1 MTVAALDLDYDVE
14 AVRAQF
20 PLIAASPE
28 LVFLDSAASAQK
40 PLAVIEAMDHYLRHE
55 HANVHRG
62 AYALSAAATARYEA
76 ARASVARFLGAA
88 HDDEVVFTRGTTE
101 SVNLVA
107 SSWGQRLEPGD
118 EIVVS
123 RIEHHSNIVPWQLLA
138 ARSGAVIR
146 VAEVDDRGAFDF
158 DAYRAV
164 LSDRTRI
171 VAVAHVSNALGTV
184 FPVRR
189 IADAAHE
196 VGAVV
201 VVDGAQGA
209 VHLPVDVGALGADF
223 YAFSGHKVYGPT
235 GIGALWGRRALLA
248 EMPPWQGGGEM
259 IASVSFEGTTWADPP
274 ARFEAGTPAI
284 AEAIGFGVALDWVTD
299 LGRERVA
306 AYEQRLLAHGTAAL
320 EAIHRLRLIGT
331 APDKASILSFVVDGV
346 HPHDLATLLDE
357 QGIAVRVGH
366 HCAEPAMARFG
377 VVGTVRAS
385 LGCYSTAGEARSPRR
400 RRPPGAAHPRL
411 SGLSA
416 ARPRAAPRG
425 WAARGTSRRTG

>member
-1 MTVAALDLDYDVE
+1 VRAAELDREAVYDVE

-20 PLIAASPE
+20 PLISGSPD

-40 PLAVIEAMDHYLRHE
+40 PLAVIEAMDGYLRRE

-62 AYALSAAATARYEA
+62 TYALSAAATTRYEA
-76 ARASVARFLGAA
+76 ARASVARFVGAA
-88 HDDEVVFTRGTTE
+88 SPDEVVFTRGTTE
-101 SVNLVA
+101 AVNLVA
-107 SSWGQRLEPGD
+107 HSWGQRLRPGD

-138 ARSGAVIR
+138 ERSGARIR
-146 VAEVDDRGAFDF
+146 VAEVDDRGALDWAGFE
-158 DAYRAV
+158 AV
-164 LSDRTRI
+164 LSERTRI
-171 VAVAHVSNALGTV
+171 VAVCHVSNALGTV

-189 IADAAHE
+189 IADAAHAA
-196 VGAVV
+196 GAIV

-209 VHLPVDVGALGADF
+209 VHLPVDVGELGCDF

-235 GIGALWGRRALLA
+235 GIGALWGRASLLA

-259 IASVSFEGTTWADPP
+259 IANVSFEGTTFAEPP

-284 AEAIGFGVALDWVTD
+284 AEAIGFGVALHWVSA
-299 LGRERVA
+299 LGRERIA
-306 AYEQRLLAHGTAAL
+306 AYEQGLLAHGTEVL
-320 EAIHRLRLIGT
+320 EAIEGLRIIGT
-331 APDKASILSFVVDGV
+331 APEKASILSFVIEGA

-377 VVGTVRAS
+377 VPGTVRAS
-385 LGCYSTAGEARSPRR
+385 LGCYTTAAELDALAAGLRRARRI
-400 RRPPGAAHPRL
+400 L
-411 SGLSA
+411 N
-416 ARPRAAPRG
+416 
-425 WAARGTSRRTG
+425 